1 VSKSRFLRAL
11 GPGRENPGPPDDGTE
26 PAGAPG
32 APAGLSRRVFL
43 IRTSLAAGAVAA
55 VGSVPG
61 LGGLLSSAEVDS
73 SDMAGATSAATTAA
87 AISTNTAEAEIGA
100 GAETSGPLVA
110 HIVNATT
117 GEINLYQGTVQIVA
131 HNPGLAQALARLA
144 AGN

>member
-1 VSKSRFLRAL
+1 MNKSRFLRAL
-11 GPGRENPGPPDDGTE
+11 GPGRKNPGPPDDGTE

-87 AISTNTAEAEIGA
+87 ISTNAAEAEIGA
-100 GAETSGPLVA
+100 GAETGGPLVA
-110 HIVNATT
+110 HIVNAST